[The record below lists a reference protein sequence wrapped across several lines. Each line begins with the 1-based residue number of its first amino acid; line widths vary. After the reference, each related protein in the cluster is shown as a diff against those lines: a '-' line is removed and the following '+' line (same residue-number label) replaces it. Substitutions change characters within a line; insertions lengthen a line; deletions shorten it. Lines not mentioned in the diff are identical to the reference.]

1 METTTTV
8 EVTRVS
14 SKGQIVLPKDVR
26 SKLHLKKGT
35 LFAMQATKSV
45 ILLKKIDN
53 PILKADLETLQN
65 VENAWNE
72 IEHGKFHKASRE
84 DFLKELATW

>member
-1 METTTTV
+1 METTTAV

-26 SKLHLKKGT
+26 TKLHLKKGT
-35 LFAMQATKSV
+35 MFAMQATKNV

-53 PILKADLETLQN
+53 PILKADLETLQK
-65 VENAWNE
+65 VEEAWDD
-72 IEHGKFHKASRE
+72 ITHGKFHKASKE